1 MALASGTGLVSGLPV
16 DQIIGQLLSLRQR
29 PIQQLQSR
37 IGTFQNR
44 QAAYVQVNNALLN
57 LTRTAKDISETAA
70 FQSKSAA

>member
-44 QAAYVQVNNALLN
+44 QAA
-57 LTRTAKDISETAA
+57 
-70 FQSKSAA
+70 